1 MSLILFFLF
10 FLFFY
15 KAMPDYFE
23 ISSWHGLCLII
34 FQNVLNDLKA
44 TLEGLEEEMAQ
55 YHRKKELEAK
65 LLLLQQKQQ
74 WYLVSER
81 RISANEERQ
90 KRDDQMLH
98 VQDLE
103 TKMAPKVKSWS
114 ELKLLSCKS
123 DILFLFF
130 QSTFNYQILSNMKWM
145 KAVGFSPK
153 YNCLF

>member
-1 MSLILFFLF
+1 MSLILFF
-10 FLFFY
+10 FY
-15 KAMPDYFE
+15 IAMPDYFE
-23 ISSWHGLCLII
+23 ISSWHGLCWIL

-98 VQDLE
+98 VQDFE

-114 ELKLLSCKS
+114 ELNLSSCEAK
-123 DILFLFF
+123 
-130 QSTFNYQILSNMKWM
+130 QIK
-145 KAVGFSPK
+145 VI
-153 YNCLF
+153 